1 MTETSETSGVPYAGV
16 RLAALVAAMVALAVW
31 RPWIFVVIAA
41 IVVMIGLHEL
51 GHFVMAKRA
60 GMKVTEFFLFF
71 GPKVWSIKRGET
83 EYGIKCIP
91 AGAYVKIIGM
101 TNIEEVDPADEGRTY
116 RQKTFGQ
123 RVKVAVAGSAMHF
136 MLAIVLVF
144 VALAF
149 VGQPGG
155 TIDIREQDK
164 HWQISSISDDTGAAR
179 AGLQPGD
186 IVRSI
191 DGLKTE
197 AFSDVRDV
205 SSTRKGE
212 TVPFAIERD
221 GKDLTVPVE
230 LKPFYTWIVARVPDG
245 SPVKAA
251 GLVAG
256 DEIVAVDGAE
266 VRGIRDLDAKLQKLE
281 GTTVPV
287 AYLHD
292 DETKVRTSDLR
303 IQSLILEGRESYI
316 GIGAEFQ
323 APETIGVFRAAVQ
336 APVDFGKVTWM
347 SVKALGSFFTPSGIS
362 DFVGQ
367 LGSAREDQAEAN
379 PTSTKTSATLLE
391 SGAGAVNENRLMSIF
406 GLVMLGSD
414 VGAVNPGALINLFA
428 LINMFIGVFNLVP
441 LLPFDGGHVM
451 IAVYEKIQEKRLH
464 QRRYFADVSRLM
476 PLVYVVVI
484 GLGLLF
490 VSTLYLD
497 IANPIS

>member
-31 RPWIFVVIAA
+31 RPWLFVVIAA

-101 TNIEEVDPADEGRTY
+101 TNVEEVDPADEGRTY

-136 MLAIVLVF
+136 MLAVVLIF

-155 TIDIREQDK
+155 TIDMREQDK
-164 HWQISSISDDTGAAR
+164 HWQIGSVTADTGAAR
-179 AGLQPGD
+179 AGLRPGD
-186 IVRSI
+186 VVVSI
-191 DGLKTE
+191 DGVRTE
-197 AFSDVRDV
+197 AFSDVRDA
-205 SSTRKGE
+205 SAPRKGK
-212 TVPFAIERD
+212 TVPFVVERD
-221 GKDLTVPVE
+221 GRELTVPVD
-230 LKPFYTWIVARVPDG
+230 LKPFYSWYVARVPDG

-251 GLVAG
+251 GIGVA
-256 DEIVAVDGAE
+256 DQIVSVDGVE
-266 VRGIRDLDAKLQKLE
+266 VRGVRDLQPKLQKLE
-281 GTTVPV
+281 GSTVPV
-287 AYLHD
+287 QYLHG
-292 DETKVRTSDLR
+292 DETKVRTTDLK

-316 GIGAEFQ
+316 GIAAEFQ
-323 APETIGVFRAAVQ
+323 DPETIGVLPALVK
-336 APVDFGKVTWM
+336 APVDFGRVTWM
-347 SVKALGSFFTPSGIS
+347 SMQALGSFFTPSGIS

-367 LGSAREDQAEAN
+367 LGSAREDRAAAN
-379 PTSTKTSATLLE
+379 PTSTETSATLLE
-391 SGAGAVNENRLMSIF
+391 SGAGGVSENRLMSIF
-406 GLVMLGSD
+406 GLVRLGSD
-414 VGAVNPGALINLFA
+414 VGEVNPGALITLFA
-428 LINMFIGVFNLVP
+428 FINMFIGVFNLVP